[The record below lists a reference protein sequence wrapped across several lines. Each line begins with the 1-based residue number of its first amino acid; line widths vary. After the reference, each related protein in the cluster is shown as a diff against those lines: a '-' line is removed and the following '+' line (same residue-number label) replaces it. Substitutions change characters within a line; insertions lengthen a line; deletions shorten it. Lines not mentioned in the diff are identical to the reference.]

1 MCIRSSDIYQ
11 KGNVV
16 SRFYGLRQESASKK
30 VKLNTYGDMP
40 KNLWKTFT
48 KLASLVK
55 TITQ

>member
-1 MCIRSSDIYQ
+1 MRIRSSDVNQ

-30 VKLNTYGDMP
+30 VKLNTHGDMP